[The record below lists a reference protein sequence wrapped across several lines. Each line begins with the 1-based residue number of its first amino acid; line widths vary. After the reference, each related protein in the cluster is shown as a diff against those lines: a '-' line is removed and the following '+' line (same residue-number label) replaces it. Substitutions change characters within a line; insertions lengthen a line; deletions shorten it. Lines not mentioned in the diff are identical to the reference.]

1 MYFLLVVIIL
11 LLSYIAFF
19 TPERR
24 RDREIRR
31 IQKLFNTRITHE
43 LFDIDDPM
51 NKTNSDGFVLYNGN
65 VLSRNLALISYELKK
80 KELEDKVENEKN
92 SLSKLDSEEGDYITL
107 DGSPESGRRYIYRAI
122 RCYKYLGLSKL
133 ASEHEIN
140 KAYEGKMKDT
150 LPDDIATVNYSRE
163 FLLDSLKTTLTISKE
178 AREDFHNF
186 FRIYNIFLKGK
197 TEQERIDFEDVDESL
212 QLELLDL
219 DVSVHPKKYKPS

>member
-1 MYFLLVVIIL
+1 MYLLLVVIIL

-19 TPERR
+19 APERR
-24 RDREIRR
+24 RDREVRR
-31 IQKLFNTRITHE
+31 IQKLFNTRIKHE

-80 KELEDKVENEKN
+80 KELEDKVENEKK
-92 SLSKLDSEEGDYITL
+92 SLSKLDSEEGDYVTL

-122 RCYKYLGLSKL
+122 RCYKYLGLSNL

-163 FLLDSLKTTLTISKE
+163 FLLDFLKTTLTISKE

-186 FRIYNIFLKGK
+186 FRSYNIFLKDK
-197 TEQERIDFEDVDESL
+197 TEQERRDFEDVDESL

-219 DVSVHPKKYKPS
+219 DVSVHPKKYKPG